1 MCIRDRYHPF
11 ISLINQINFRKT
23 YRNQFSRILLPF
35 FTYLQSSDYIFR
47 IRALADGYELPVSTS
62 WVHIDYPDIVFADL
76 GPNPVLPD
84 STDYVLKVEMED

>member
-1 MCIRDRYHPF
+1 MYENTIGPVP
-11 ISLINQINFRKT
+11 LIGLDKT
-23 YRNQFSRILLPF
+23 KVKG
-35 FTYLQSSDYIFR
+35 

-62 WVHIDYPDIVFADL
+62 WVHSDYPDIVFADL